1 MNIDELYMRRCF
13 DLAVLGAQNV
23 APNPMVGAVIV
34 HNNRIIGEGYHRRYR
49 TAHAEVNAVASVAPA
64 DRPLLPHST
73 IYVSL
78 EPCNIYGHT
87 PPCTQLILQHKIPRL
102 VVSYIDRTP
111 GVDGSG
117 LDLLRSMGVEVVT
130 GVLKQQGEHLS
141 AARNTFVSKNRPYI
155 ILKYAQSVNGIFAP
169 TENRQLWLSNKYS
182 KLLTHRWRSEVK
194 AILVGKNTV
203 LADNPKLTTRLY
215 PGPNPLRVVIDTK
228 GELSES
234 MALFDGEADTL
245 VITRQQ
251 QNKPQHNKV
260 EYAEC
265 PEGTPILSFLLHTL
279 KEKKVSIL
287 LVEGGIYTLNQFIE
301 QNYWDE
307 ARIFIAPNY
316 LCDGRVAPQL
326 NGHMMQSH
334 HLKHDQL
341 IVLNNEYSQS
351 LNFH

>member
-1 MNIDELYMRRCF
+1 MHIDEFYMQRCF
-13 DLAVLGAQNV
+13 DLAILGAQHA

-64 DRPLLPHST
+64 DQHLLPHST
-73 IYVSL
+73 IYISL

-87 PPCTQLILQHKIPRL
+87 PPCTQLILQHKIPRV

-117 LDLLRSMGVEVVT
+117 LDLLSSQGVEVVT
-130 GVLKQQGEHLS
+130 GVLKQQGKQLS

-155 ILKYAQSVNGIFAP
+155 ILKYAQSANGIFAP
-169 TENRQLWLSNKYS
+169 LDNRQLWLSNTYS
-182 KLLTHRWRSEVK
+182 KILTHRWRSEVK

-203 LADNPKLTTRLY
+203 LADNPRLSTRLY
-215 PGPNPLRVVIDTK
+215 PGPHPHRVVIDPTS
-228 GELSES
+228 ELPQS
-234 MALFDGEADTL
+234 AAVFDGSVDTL
-245 VITRQQ
+245 LITRQQ
-251 QNKPQHNKV
+251 TEALASNKV
-260 EYAEC
+260 EYALC
-265 PEGTPILSFLLHTL
+265 PADMPILDFLLHTL
-279 KEKKVSIL
+279 KDKKLSPL

-307 ARIFIAPNY
+307 ARVFITPNY
-316 LCDGRVAPQL
+316 LHEGRFAPQL
-326 NGHMMQSH
+326 KGRLTQSLQ
-334 HLKHDQL
+334 LKDDRL
-341 IVLNNEYSQS
+341 IVFKNDYSQS